1 MLALRPI
8 GAVAW
13 GSPLQLVTIGY
24 ELRLIRDTRERYRSP
39 TSLKNSEGFFHGRT
53 DLMGGLGRMAAGGR
67 QTCHGTVQ

>member
-24 ELRLIRDTRERYRSP
+24 EPRLIRDTRERYRSIP
-39 TSLKNSEGFFHGRT
+39 YFAKEFFE
-53 DLMGGLGRMAAGGR
+53 LGGLLDMIA
-67 QTCHGTVQ
+67 HLLPLSSILHVFL